1 MAEPVRVLIAD
12 DHPLFRLGLRY
23 SLQAQGFV
31 VLAEAESGS
40 QVLSLCGIHQPDVA
54 ILDVKMPELDGLQVC
69 QAITQGFPQIVVVLL
84 TTFQEPAL
92 VAAAQQAG
100 ARGFFSKDTQP
111 QELATQ
117 IRTLL
122 TNPNH
127 LCLPVITDLPRLTP
141 RELTVI
147 RLLSQGLA
155 NKQIARQLGLSIETI
170 KEYASTAYRKLGATD
185 RVTALFRAQELGLL
199 QPHHEDT

>member
-1 MAEPVRVLIAD
+1 MIDPVRVLIAD

-31 VLAEAESGS
+31 ILAEAESGS
-40 QVLSLCGIHQPDVA
+40 QALDLCGIHAPDVA
-54 ILDVKMPELDGLQVC
+54 ILDVKMPGLDGLQAC
-69 QAITQGFPQIVVVLL
+69 QTITKSFPQIVVVLL

-100 ARGFFSKDTQP
+100 ARGFFSKETQP
-111 QELATQ
+111 QLLATH
-117 IRTLL
+117 IHALL
-122 TNPNH
+122 INPDH

-147 RLLSQGLA
+147 RLLSQGFA

-199 QPHHEDT
+199 EQRPV

>member
-1 MAEPVRVLIAD
+1 MTGVRVVIAD

-23 SLQAQGFV
+23 SLQGEGFE

-40 QVLSLCGIHQPDVA
+40 QAVQLCGVHRPDVV
-54 ILDVKMPELDGLQVC
+54 ILDVKMPDQDGLQAC
-69 QAITQGFPQIVVVLL
+69 QSIRRDFPAIVVVVL

-111 QELATQ
+111 HHLAGH
-117 IRTLL
+117 IRQLL
-122 TNPNH
+122 ADPDH
-127 LCLPVITDLPRLTP
+127 VYLPTVNELPRLTP

-147 RLLSQGLA
+147 RLLSQGFA
-155 NKQIARQLGLSIETI
+155 NKQIARQLGLSIETV
-170 KEYASTAYRKLGATD
+170 KEYASTAYRKLGASD
-185 RVTALFRAQELGLL
+185 RVTALFRAQQLGLL
-199 QPHHEDT
+199 EEHP

>member
-1 MAEPVRVLIAD
+1 MEAPELRVLIAD

-23 SLQAQGFV
+23 SLHAQGFLV
-31 VLAEAESGS
+31 VAEAESGS
-40 QVLSLCGIHQPDVA
+40 QAVQLCQEHRPDVA
-54 ILDVKMPELDGLQVC
+54 ILDVKMPEQDGLSAC
-69 QAITQGFPQIVVVLL
+69 QQIIGLGIPIMVVLL

-92 VAAAQQAG
+92 IEAARHAG
-100 ARGFFSKDTQP
+100 ARGFFSKETQP
-111 QELATQ
+111 HELANQ
-117 IRTLL
+117 IRQMMRD
-122 TNPNH
+122 PH
-127 LCLPVITDLPRLTP
+127 QSCLPIIAELPRLTP

-170 KEYASTAYRKLGATD
+170 KEYASTAYRKLGAND

-199 QPHHEDT
+199 

>member
-199 QPHHEDT
+199 QPRREDE

>member
-92 VAAAQQAG
+92 VAAAQQVG

-122 TNPNH
+122 ANPAH

-199 QPHHEDT
+199 QPRREDE